1 MDSIMSLI
9 AYPLGWIMWILYSFI
24 PNYGLVILAFT
35 LITKILL
42 FPMALKQHKS
52 VIARTRL
59 QPQME
64 KIKNKYGKNP
74 QKYQQELMA
83 LYQQEGINPAS
94 GCGASFIQ
102 LPIVF
107 GMLGV
112 VYAPLKYILRLSDDV
127 INKALKITSDLLHLD
142 IASKMNTRG
151 EQYTII
157 STLKGNPDAFKSL
170 GQDIIDKIQGLQ
182 FNFWGLDLSKSPAVP
197 HSFSDLNWLILIPI
211 LSGITSLLV
220 SVQSMKNTAS
230 TAVDDASAQAAQSM
244 KFMMFMMPII
254 STWFAFK
261 FPAGI
266 GLYWIFSN
274 IFVAI
279 QSHILY
285 KKYNPAKIVAKVREE
300 MALRKEKERE
310 ERIEAK
316 KRVASGEIQDE
327 SDIYKGMSQKE
338 INKVKLANARKRD
351 AEKYGDYND

>member
-35 LITKILL
+35 LITKVLL

-52 VIARTRL
+52 VISRTRL

-64 KIKNKYGKNP
+64 EIKNKYGKNP

-83 LYQQEGINPAS
+83 LYQKEGINPAS

-112 VYAPLKYILRLSDDV
+112 VYAPLKYILRLSNEV
-127 INKALKITSDLLHLD
+127 IDKALKITSDLLHSD
-142 IASKMNTRG
+142 IATKMNTRG

-157 STLKGNPDAFKSL
+157 ATLKDNPQAFKSL
-170 GQDIIDKIQGLQ
+170 GQDVIDKIQGLQ
-182 FNFWGLDLSKSPAVP
+182 FNFLGLDLSKSPVVP

-230 TAVDDASAQAAQSM
+230 SAVDDASAQAAQSM
-244 KFMMFMMPII
+244 KFMMFAMPVV
-254 STWFAFK
+254 STLFAFK
-261 FPAGI
+261 FPAGV
-266 GLYWIFSN
+266 GLYWVFSN

-279 QSHILY
+279 QSYILY
-285 KKYNPAKIVAKVREE
+285 KKYNPAEIVAKAREE
-300 MALRKEKERE
+300 MALKKERERE